1 MEASKSI
8 KRLEQEAVSAKE
20 TASVLKESNAQL
32 QEDINQL
39 SLLQNAFCEYF
50 GIRCTLPVLSYD
62 W

>member
-8 KRLEQEAVSAKE
+8 KRLEQEAVNAKE
-20 TASVLKESNAQL
+20 TTSVLKESNAQL

-39 SLLQNAFCEYF
+39 SLLQNVFCECF
-50 GIRCTLPVLSYD
+50 GIRCALPVLSYD